1 MKLLIVEDD
10 DIMRN
15 MIKKGLNS
23 KLYEIMDTAK
33 SVEALEIIKKESP
46 DIIILDIVLPEIDGF
61 STCQIIRKYPEK
73 YGNPFIL
80 MLTSKSEEK
89 DVVRGLNCGADDYLK
104 KPFGLQELKAR
115 IESVIRRKER
125 EKAGACTYKN
135 LIVDIDKKLVF
146 DSSTGEGIE
155 LFRKEFELLVY
166 FIQNKGI
173 VMTREYVYES
183 IWGSEYIQG
192 DRAIDNY
199 VWKLKSKIPVLEE
212 SLKSIRGM
220 GYKLEK

>member
-15 MIKKGLNS
+15 MIKKSLDS
-23 KLYEIMDTAK
+23 KLYEIIETGK
-33 SVEALEIIKKESP
+33 SVDALEIIKKDNP
-46 DIIILDIVLPEIDGF
+46 DIIILDIGLPEIDGF

-89 DVVRGLNCGADDYLK
+89 DVIKGLKCGADDYLK
-104 KPFGLQELKAR
+104 KPFSGHELKAR
-115 IESVIRRKER
+115 VESVIRRKER
-125 EKAGACTYKN
+125 EKSSACVYQN

-146 DSSTGEGIE
+146 DSKTGEAIE

-166 FIQNKGI
+166 LIQNSGI
-173 VMTREYVYES
+173 VMTREHVYETV
-183 IWGSEYIQG
+183 WGSEFIQG
-192 DRAIDNY
+192 DRTIDNY
-199 VWKLKSKIPVLEE
+199 VWKLKAKIPVLEE
-212 SLKSIRGM
+212 RLKSIRGM